1 MPRDVIT
8 RALMLTE
15 LFRSRNVTIS
25 ELSEH
30 LEISKQMGRRW
41 MVAASIVL
49 PITEVGI
56 KYTGGRGKPPIVYGL
71 MK

>member
-1 MPRDVIT
+1 MSRDVIT
-8 RALMLTE
+8 RALMITE
-15 LFRSRNVTIS
+15 LFRSRDVTIK

-41 MVAASIVL
+41 MVAASLVL
-49 PITEVGI
+49 PITEVGM
-56 KYTGGRGKPPIVYGL
+56 KFTGGRGKPPIIYGM